1 MNIEDYLYR
10 FDEYEE
16 FSAKVSR
23 TLPLYLKESEL
34 RFRANMETF
43 EKLSG
48 NFLRTFWGKLSGG
61 NFLETFWKLF
71 GNFLETF

>member
-1 MNIEDYLYR
+1 MNIEGYLYR

-48 NFLRTFWGKLSGG
+48 NFGETFGKLSKKFPG
-61 NFLETFWKLF
+61 NFRETF
-71 GNFLETF
+71 